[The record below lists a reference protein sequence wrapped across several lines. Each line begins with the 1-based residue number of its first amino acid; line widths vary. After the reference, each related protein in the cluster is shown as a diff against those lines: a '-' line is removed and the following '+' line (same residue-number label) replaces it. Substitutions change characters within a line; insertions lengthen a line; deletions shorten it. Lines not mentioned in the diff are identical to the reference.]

1 MKGKRTKKITLSIS
15 ALAVV
20 TAIITVVALLVNT
33 QNQKAKLLA
42 DPEIQKSMEYEQVQE
57 GDEKVPNTDYVQFDA
72 FFLRDLDG
80 DGYAEQVRGMCRDIN
95 KTDTLYMNLN
105 VLTNGKLVDGKITIK
120 TSNMNLSTAIVED
133 NVIKQNY
140 ISNNTTEIALKD
152 INNGTQKLIYG
163 TVNASNFGN
172 DTNKYSQVNSVV
184 LTGKHI
190 ADDGTETQISKT
202 VDFNVDWYGSV
213 TASIYNYTG
222 TQNIEEITDE
232 NKENITLNFSVT
244 TRETTDDLI
253 LKKAV
258 LEGNIP
264 TVNGYKPT
272 SVELTSSDVN
282 FEYDEETGNFT
293 ITREASIN
301 EAGIVTKTVSDYN
314 TFTFKVTYPY
324 ELYESLTGDTLS
336 LQVPVKA
343 YYEGFNNPN
352 DEFQNPVQSNIAER
366 NITFLWR
373 KPEGSVA
380 RFDVTIGKYRSYD
393 YNYVISKEEPLKIY
407 NGTAEETEDL
417 YEVRWYAY
425 TGDQINVDSIQM
437 KENSTPYTDR
447 LLNTESTYF
456 NMSDYTKNVGIYF
469 SNIEN
474 TLGEDGYIKVI
485 NDETGEE
492 IHTFTKED
500 WNNYSSSSPYMYAE
514 PVKHIRIE
522 TSKANK
528 NASFYVYNI
537 KEINDNVLTA
547 TFTKEEFDKLE
558 YVYTYLTGNVKT
570 EGSAEYTKINDD
582 TANARYEEPISVA
595 SITVNRDTIGTQNT
609 EKDIDLKITTRN
621 DYYNMK
627 GWTNGRFLVEL
638 PEEILDVE
646 INSVNI
652 SNSSVKLLAYEII
665 EKDGKKFIKIET
677 ENENEANYTITINT
691 NLTAD
696 PRSVTQSKS
705 VKLYAYNEF
714 CNNYKN
720 TTADIYDV
728 DGDENL
734 TENVNYST
742 DTLNIVAPSSLL
754 TNQQAT
760 NYNEAGETAV
770 APQIATIDK
779 TEADTATV
787 NVSVT
792 NNYSGTISEV
802 SILGKI
808 PFEGNTFSINGT
820 DLGSNYT
827 TQMVDGGITVPE
839 DMQDKF
845 TVYYSE
851 KENPTTDLNDS
862 ENGWTTTP
870 DFSKV
875 KTYLIDL
882 GDYVLNVKENR
893 VFTYQIKVPSTVSY
907 NDVSYSA
914 HAVYFCLDTAE
925 GKFRTQ
931 TETTKLGFRIERK
944 YHLNMTK
951 VKENTTVPVQGA
963 TFSITPE
970 GEDDT
975 KLGTTNNSGT
985 FTIQNLF
992 VDKTYILKE
1001 IRTPGSYEKNET
1013 EVKFK
1018 VTVQDDKLV
1027 LQILEGQD
1035 SLKEYSIT
1043 QATTDSRGILNFKVE
1058 NTPKYKVILTKKD
1071 NTDGSLLAG
1080 VKYKLEGEGLGNG
1093 ITVATNKEGT
1103 LTLTGLSHDVE
1114 YTLTE
1119 TEAKDYYVNETP
1131 VKFKVVNNSG
1141 KLEFVVT
1148 SGSFNSNS
1156 QVTTGTGVTGLDAQ
1170 DTVTAELTNEKI
1182 PTYQVSVKKFA
1193 KEEDT
1198 TLKGAQ
1204 YKITGEGIDEKGAT
1218 YTTDDTGVLTIPN
1231 LYEYV
1236 EGKNITGVYT
1246 LQEITPPEGYA
1257 LDSRELQFRVKR
1269 NTEGALELEVLGD
1282 NFLRNS
1288 SVQDNTINLEFEDEP
1303 LFKITKIDGA
1313 TKLPI
1318 QNAKFVIKEIDE
1330 NYNELGFAKDINGNV
1345 VGTLEENVGAGSIT
1359 FPLDE
1364 ETYPWSKLEDG
1375 TYQSGISG
1383 LTSKTSTMTSK
1394 EFTLE
1399 KDGNISFEWAVSS
1412 ESASYDYV
1420 YYTITNTKDNST
1432 IGGTSTKIGGNK
1444 EVTDYNDLSFETVTE
1459 ELEAG
1464 TYKIAF
1470 TYRTDSSNSYGLDS
1484 GFVKN
1489 IKVEGM
1495 NTQIP
1500 VVKTDENGEI
1510 SYGLK
1515 AGLYKATEIEAPEGY
1530 ELAENEADRTY
1541 YFGIGASKAQETEF
1555 GTSFNAS
1562 VAGDLWNKVEAVES
1576 TTDNGFV
1583 TSGYFTKEA
1592 DLNNDGLADVKGN
1605 DSYYSGFIAKYNK
1618 EGNMEIANS
1627 VYTESGEVILHKVIQ
1642 TNDGGYVVGGSFTG
1656 TNLQVGEVS
1665 TGLTNTTNDLKGI
1678 VIKLSSSG
1686 SYEWAKEVAQE
1697 GLDYDVTA
1705 LTQNLEGNIVAGVT
1719 TGENPKV
1726 IEYTN
1731 TDGNINYE
1739 TTISANVQISDMDGY
1754 NSQDVIIVSQGLT
1767 DTTTGR
1773 IDLYSNGSVTA
1784 GSELDFN
1791 ANAVARLDNGKAI
1804 IVGNY
1809 TGTAQTVKTKGNY
1822 DGIIIEYDIN
1832 SSTINSSKFIRGTL
1846 DEVLT
1851 SVTKTTDGGY
1861 MIGGYTYS
1869 SQVDFNQEETT
1880 WEIPSI
1886 SGNSDGFVIKYDAE
1900 GNQAWYKQVTGDNLD
1915 EVTGVAERDENEFV
1929 AVGYFNSTTVKGD
1942 TADSQGA
1949 SLSKYSDGFVFNYGE
1964 IITAPEVPE
1973 SSEITIEN
1981 NLKKFQITTDVEEVD
1996 GVKGGTITG
2005 EDEAPYEIVEYG
2017 KDSTKEIKIV
2027 PDENYKIVK
2036 ITVNG
2041 ENYEFTPAEDGS
2053 FTMPQFTN
2061 MQTNKHIVVTFS
2073 NTASSVLVH
2082 HYIDGTQ
2089 TKVAEDE
2096 HIAGTIGESYT
2107 TAPHMDLEEYEL
2119 KQVDGEYVIPDN
2131 ASGTFTQEEQVI
2143 TYYYVK
2149 KQVPLTVHHYIE
2161 GTNEQVPLA
2170 SGELAQDVVTKGEIG
2185 TEYTTVAL
2193 TPEELNPKYE
2203 LSITPSNANGIYSKD
2218 GVVVTYYY
2226 KAKNVEVTT
2235 TVQTHKETNE
2245 MGEEVDVAGGTIS
2258 GQNQKPY
2265 ETVVYGEDSK
2275 NDIVAVPDENYQVKQ
2290 ILINGEPL
2298 EFTPEEDGTVIL
2310 NKFTDMTE
2318 DKHVVVEFEKIPAKV
2333 IVHYYIEGTTDKV
2346 PLQDGGT
2353 ADDVTQ
2359 TGVVGDIYATK
2370 PADNV
2375 NSMYELISTP
2385 TNASGTMTKDTIEV
2399 IYYYKL
2405 KATSVL
2411 VHHYKENTTEKLSN
2425 DVTMNGEVG
2434 DSYTTQ
2440 VATDI
2445 PQNYELVATPANATG
2460 SMTEEQ
2466 IVVTYYYRLKTP
2478 NITNQ
2483 VINKTGTDRITVA
2496 NQEMSYTVTYT
2507 ANVTDYIGNAEVTIV
2522 DTLPYEIDEAKSD
2535 LAGGTYDSASKTI
2548 TWKDNVSNI
2557 DSYNGNGTVNVTK
2570 NFKVVYVGIDIM
2582 TTDRVVN
2589 NVRGNI
2595 KLLTPEKTSEDV
2607 TGSQESTIYK
2617 AIISSEKLVDK
2628 TEAREGEKVT
2638 YTIRITNEGN
2648 LPKTVTVRDTLPA
2661 GITFDND
2668 TLIQVGTT
2676 GTVYTEQNLKNG
2688 IPVEVPA
2695 NGSIDVVFAGK
2706 VDKLASN
2713 EYSKTLTNQATVDN
2727 EPTNEVT
2734 TNVTKANITAHKEAE
2749 PASGNKVRL
2758 GDEITYRIR
2767 VRNDGTREGTAI
2779 VKDTIPTGTTFVE
2792 GSVKIDN
2799 VADSTKTATDL
2810 QNGISIT
2817 VGVGAEKV
2825 VEFKVTVNKLI
2836 DGTKI
2841 KNTAYINQNGEDK
2854 KVPEEPEHTYVEP
2867 KEEQHISKNGTATI
2881 ENLNSEITYNIN
2893 YTARITDY
2901 SGRATVKLIDTLPY
2915 AIDEARSDLAGGTY
2929 DAQAQTIT
2937 WKEAVEG
2944 IQLTE
2949 EKEVTINKT
2958 VKVVYTGISQETTAI
2973 KNVVT
2978 GHIEYETP
2986 EMTSDEVTANWTT
2999 TTGFIVNIP
3008 VSKVWEDDSNKL
3020 GQRPTKV
3027 VFKLHGSD
3035 GSEYTKEVAKPGT
3048 AGSTTTQDSTNPN
3061 KWNDIFE
3068 NLPKYDENKQEIV
3081 YTLTE
3086 EEKTEGDLRYYDS
3099 VVTDKTVTNTN
3110 KYGKV
3115 TVHHYIMNTD
3125 GSLTTTRV
3133 PDVNGTEIADVVIE
3147 GKEGDPYT
3155 TAEANNINEKY
3166 ELVAERLPANATGTI
3181 EKYNEEKPQEVIYYY
3196 RLKPAKVLINY
3207 LEKDEDTDD
3216 SNNLVL
3222 TAQEKIDGHVDDVY
3236 NTDTDH
3242 RKETIE
3248 KDGKTY
3254 TLVSDSGNKTGN
3266 MTVQDITV
3274 TYYYLQ
3280 NTKATVRYVERN
3292 PETHDIVKDL
3302 EEPTVKEGLV
3312 GDEFVTNSK
3321 DFVGYKL
3328 VESPE
3333 KTTIEMTKEE
3343 QTLIYYYEPVYTGLI
3358 ENHIDDKTGKV
3369 LYTETHDV
3377 QVGED
3382 YDIPSKEFE
3391 GYDLVESKLP
3401 ENAKGTMGEEL
3412 VTVNYYYIKK
3422 AVLEVNYIDKLTG
3435 EPLTGQIVDETKH
3448 EGDEYTTEQK
3458 TFENYDLIEVPE
3470 NSTGTMVVETDEEGN
3485 ITNNRT
3491 VVTYYYSKKSAG
3503 VEEHHIDIRTGE
3515 ELEEPT
3521 LHEGHV
3527 GDEYDIK
3534 AKEFLSYVVATT
3546 DKDGNNV
3553 LPENAAGTMTE
3564 EKIVVNYYYNQ
3575 PAKVV
3580 VHYVEKATGKEIEE
3594 INPETGELQNSQ
3606 IVIEGFNQDEYET
3619 EAKEF
3624 KYYTLIESPEEPN
3637 GTMKVEIVKDE
3648 EGKDIVNNT
3657 IDVYYYY
3664 EAKTFN
3670 IGVEKEITGIIVNG
3684 ERRAPTNGKLEKVEI
3699 YRKSTESTSVQ
3710 VEYKIKVSNTGEVS
3724 GNATIEENIPEGM
3737 SLANNDGTWEE
3748 QEGKLIKVI
3757 PELGAGETKEYT
3769 VLLNW
3774 EQTGENMGEKANEVK
3789 LVETGNVPGFVDNN
3803 DKDNTSNANVII
3815 SVETGELPIGL
3826 ILALVALVGLETVT
3840 LRYAVVLTKRQK
3852 KKVNKK

>member
-1 MKGKRTKKITLSIS
+1 
-15 ALAVV
+15 
-20 TAIITVVALLVNT
+20 
-33 QNQKAKLLA
+33 
-42 DPEIQKSMEYEQVQE
+42 
-57 GDEKVPNTDYVQFDA
+57 
-72 FFLRDLDG
+72 
-80 DGYAEQVRGMCRDIN
+80 
-95 KTDTLYMNLN
+95 
-105 VLTNGKLVDGKITIK
+105 
-120 TSNMNLSTAIVED
+120 
-133 NVIKQNY
+133 
-140 ISNNTTEIALKD
+140 
-152 INNGTQKLIYG
+152 
-163 TVNASNFGN
+163 
-172 DTNKYSQVNSVV
+172 
-184 LTGKHI
+184 
-190 ADDGTETQISKT
+190 
-202 VDFNVDWYGSV
+202 
-213 TASIYNYTG
+213 
-222 TQNIEEITDE
+222 
-232 NKENITLNFSVT
+232 
-244 TRETTDDLI
+244 
-253 LKKAV
+253 
-258 LEGNIP
+258 
-264 TVNGYKPT
+264 
-272 SVELTSSDVN
+272 
-282 FEYDEETGNFT
+282 
-293 ITREASIN
+293 
-301 EAGIVTKTVSDYN
+301 
-314 TFTFKVTYPY
+314 
-324 ELYESLTGDTLS
+324 
-336 LQVPVKA
+336 
-343 YYEGFNNPN
+343 
-352 DEFQNPVQSNIAER
+352 
-366 NITFLWR
+366 
-373 KPEGSVA
+373 
-380 RFDVTIGKYRSYD
+380 
-393 YNYVISKEEPLKIY
+393 
-407 NGTAEETEDL
+407 
-417 YEVRWYAY
+417 
-425 TGDQINVDSIQM
+425 
-437 KENSTPYTDR
+437 
-447 LLNTESTYF
+447 
-456 NMSDYTKNVGIYF
+456 
-469 SNIEN
+469 
-474 TLGEDGYIKVI
+474 
-485 NDETGEE
+485 
-492 IHTFTKED
+492 
-500 WNNYSSSSPYMYAE
+500 
-514 PVKHIRIE
+514 
-522 TSKANK
+522 
-528 NASFYVYNI
+528 
-537 KEINDNVLTA
+537 
-547 TFTKEEFDKLE
+547 
-558 YVYTYLTGNVKT
+558 
-570 EGSAEYTKINDD
+570 
-582 TANARYEEPISVA
+582 
-595 SITVNRDTIGTQNT
+595 
-609 EKDIDLKITTRN
+609 
-621 DYYNMK
+621 
-627 GWTNGRFLVEL
+627 
-638 PEEILDVE
+638 
-646 INSVNI
+646 
-652 SNSSVKLLAYEII
+652 
-665 EKDGKKFIKIET
+665 
-677 ENENEANYTITINT
+677 
-691 NLTAD
+691 
-696 PRSVTQSKS
+696 
-705 VKLYAYNEF
+705 
-714 CNNYKN
+714 
-720 TTADIYDV
+720 
-728 DGDENL
+728 
-734 TENVNYST
+734 
-742 DTLNIVAPSSLL
+742 
-754 TNQQAT
+754 
-760 NYNEAGETAV
+760 
-770 APQIATIDK
+770 
-779 TEADTATV
+779 
-787 NVSVT
+787 
-792 NNYSGTISEV
+792 
-802 SILGKI
+802 
-808 PFEGNTFSINGT
+808 
-820 DLGSNYT
+820 
-827 TQMVDGGITVPE
+827 MVDGGITVPE
-839 DMQDKF
+839 DMKDKV

-882 GDYVLNVKENR
+882 GDYVLSAKENR

-925 GKFRTQ
+925 GKFKTQ

-944 YHLNMTK
+944 YHLNMQK
-951 VKENTTVPVQGA
+951 VKEDTTVPVQGA
-963 TFSITPE
+963 TFSITAE
-970 GEDDT
+970 GEDET

-1018 VTVQDDKLV
+1018 VIVQDDKLV

-1035 SLKEYSIT
+1035 SLKEYNIT

-1131 VKFKVVNNSG
+1131 VKFKVVNNSR

-1218 YTTDDTGVLTIPN
+1218 YTTDETGILTIPN

-1444 EVTDYNDLSFETVTE
+1444 NVTDYNDLSFETVTE

-1470 TYRTDSSNSYGLDS
+1470 TYRTDGSNSYGLDS

-1530 ELAENEADRTY
+1530 EFAENEADRTY

-1555 GTSFNAS
+1555 GTSFNTS

-1605 DSYYSGFIAKYNK
+1605 DSYYSGFIAKYSK

-1642 TNDGGYVVGGSFTG
+1642 TNDGGYLVGGSFTG
-1656 TNLQVGEVS
+1656 ANLQVGEVS

-1726 IEYTN
+1726 IEYAN
-1731 TDGNINYE
+1731 TDGSINYE

-1809 TGTAQTVKTKGNY
+1809 TRTAQTVSTKGYY

-1900 GNQAWYKQVTGDNLD
+1900 GSQAWYKQVTGDNLD

-1981 NLKKFQITTDVEEVD
+1981 NLKKFQITTDIEEVD

-2005 EDEAPYEIVEYG
+2005 EDEAPYETVEYG

-2041 ENYEFTPAEDGS
+2041 ENYEFTPDEDGS

-2119 KQVDGEYVIPDN
+2119 KQENGEYVIPDN

-2170 SGELAQDVVTKGEIG
+2170 SGELAQDVITKGEIG

-2203 LSITPSNANGIYSKD
+2203 LSITPENANGIYTKD

-2226 KAKNVEVTT
+2226 KAKKVEVTT

-2258 GQNQKPY
+2258 GQNQNPY
-2265 ETVVYGEDSK
+2265 ETVIYGEDSQ

-2290 ILINGEPL
+2290 ILINGEPI
-2298 EFTPEEDGTVIL
+2298 EFTTEEDGTVIL

-2353 ADDVTQ
+2353 AEDVTQ

-2385 TNASGTMTKDTIEV
+2385 TNTSGTMTKDTIEV

-2425 DVTMNGEVG
+2425 DVTINGKVG

-2445 PQNYELVATPANATG
+2445 PQNYELVTTPTNATG
-2460 SMTEEQ
+2460 TMTEDQ

-2496 NQEMSYTVTYT
+2496 NQEMSYTVTYR
-2507 ANVTDYIGNAEVTIV
+2507 AEVIDYIGNAEVTIV

-2548 TWKDNVSNI
+2548 TWKENVSNI

-2589 NVRGNI
+2589 NVKGNI

-2628 TEAREGEKVT
+2628 TEAIEGEKVT

-2648 LPKTVTVRDTLPA
+2648 LAKTVTVRDTLPA

-2668 TLIQVGTT
+2668 TLIQVGET

-2749 PASGNKVRL
+2749 PVSGNKVRL

-2779 VKDTIPTGTTFVE
+2779 IKDTVPTGTTFVE

-2881 ENLNSEITYNIN
+2881 DSLNGEITYNIN

-2901 SGRATVKLIDTLPY
+2901 AGRATVKLVDTLPY
-2915 AIDEARSDLAGGTY
+2915 AIDEAKSDLAGGTY

-2937 WKEAVEG
+2937 WEEAVEG

-2958 VKVVYTGISQETTAI
+2958 VKVVYKDVSPDVVSI

-2986 EMTSDEVTANWTT
+2986 VMTSDEVTANATT
-2999 TTGFIVNIP
+2999 TTGFTVNIP

-3020 GQRPTKV
+3020 GQRPTSI
-3027 VFKLHGSD
+3027 VFKLTGSD
-3035 GSEYTKEVAKPGT
+3035 GSEYTLELAKPGT
-3048 AGSTTTQDSTNPN
+3048 QRSTTTQDPSNPN

-3068 NLPKYDENKQEIV
+3068 NLPKYDSNNQEIV

-3086 EEKTEGDLRYYDS
+3086 EEKTEGDLKYYDS

-3115 TVHHYIMNTD
+3115 IVHHYIMNTD
-3125 GSLTTTRV
+3125 GSTTTTRV
-3133 PDVNGTEIADVVIE
+3133 PDVNGTEIPDVVIE
-3147 GKEGDPYT
+3147 GKEGDEYT
-3155 TAEANNINEKY
+3155 TEKAKNINEKY
-3166 ELVAERLPANATGTI
+3166 ELVAEKLPANATGKI
-3181 EKYNEEKPQEVIYYY
+3181 EKYNEEKLQEVIYYY

-3222 TAQEKIDGHVDDVY
+3222 TAQEQIDGHVDDSY

-3292 PETHDIVKDL
+3292 PETGEIVKDL

-3321 DFVGYKL
+3321 DFLGYKL

-3435 EPLTGQIVDETKH
+3435 EPLTEQIVDETKH

-3485 ITNNRT
+3485 ITNNKT
-3491 VVTYYYSKKSAG
+3491 IVTYYYSKKSAG

-3527 GDEYDIK
+3527 GDKYDIK

-3575 PAKVV
+3575 PAKVI
-3580 VHYVEKATGKEIEE
+3580 VHYVEKATGKELEE

-3606 IVIEGFNQDEYET
+3606 VVIEGQKDDDYT
-3619 EAKEF
+3619 ATAKEF
-3624 KYYTLIESPEEPN
+3624 EYYTLIEKPQEEQ
-3637 GTMKVEIVKDE
+3637 GKMKVEIVKDE
-3648 EGKDIVNNT
+3648 EGNDVVNNT
-3657 IDVYYYY
+3657 IELYYYY
-3664 EAKTFN
+3664 EAKPFN
-3670 IGVEKEITGIIVNG
+3670 IGVDKEITGIIVNG
-3684 ERRAPTNGKLEKVEI
+3684 ERRKPTNGKLEKVEI

-3757 PELGAGETKEYT
+3757 SELGAGETKEYT

-3774 EQTGENMGEKANEVK
+3774 EQSGNNMGEKANEVK